1 MTEVQRI
8 ADLRDEVDAA
18 REDGD
23 LATVGTLL
31 LVESERQLRF
41 LRADLERERG
51 LPKERQSPERLRAAE
66 DALRRENER
75 WTQIHGRYRGAI
87 TGAVLEEDRQQR
99 AERAA
104 LCPPPP
110 KPERTIAVDKD
121 QLPLFPMLDSPAP
134 TP

>member
-1 MTEVQRI
+1 MTEAQRI

-18 REDGD
+18 REAGD
-23 LATVGTLL
+23 LAAVGTLL
-31 LVESERQLRF
+31 LVETERQLRF

-75 WTQIHGRYRGAI
+75 WSQIHGRYHGAI
-87 TGAVLEEDRQQR
+87 VDAVLEEDRRQR

-110 KPERTIAVDKD
+110 KPERTIAIDKD
-121 QLPLFPMLDSPAP
+121 QLQLFPMV
-134 TP
+134 TCG